1 MKLIGIT
8 GYARSGKDTVGAILV
23 REHDYI
29 RFAFAEPIKHM
40 IADMLE
46 MPLRTLEEL
55 KDQQLDHLDGLT
67 PRYLMQTLGTEWGR
81 DTIHK
86 DLWVRLLR
94 QKIVMHADIHPEK
107 NIVVTDVRF
116 PEEVAMIRE
125 LGGSIWKV
133 CRDDELPIQV
143 MPHESEGYIHEIK
156 ADNYL
161 TNITGDLSLL
171 QQQATMYHFDTPHIR
186 HLPE

>member
-1 MKLIGIT
+1 MKLIGVT
-8 GYARSGKDTVGAILV
+8 GFARAGKDTVGSILT
-23 REHDYI
+23 REQDYV
-29 RFAFAEPIKHM
+29 RFAFADPIKKM
-40 IADMLE
+40 VADMLE
-46 MPLRTLEEL
+46 MSLHRLEEL
-55 KDQQLDHLDGLT
+55 KDHQLNHLDGLT

-81 DTIHK
+81 DMIHK

-94 QKIVMHADIHPEK
+94 EKIVLHADLEPST

-133 CRDDELPIQV
+133 VRETEGPV
-143 MPHESEGYIHEIK
+143 MPHESEAYVDSIE
-156 ADNYL
+156 ADEDL
-161 TNITGDLSLL
+161 LNITGDLSMLHT
-171 QQQATMYHFDTPHIR
+171 QVIMYHFDTPHIR